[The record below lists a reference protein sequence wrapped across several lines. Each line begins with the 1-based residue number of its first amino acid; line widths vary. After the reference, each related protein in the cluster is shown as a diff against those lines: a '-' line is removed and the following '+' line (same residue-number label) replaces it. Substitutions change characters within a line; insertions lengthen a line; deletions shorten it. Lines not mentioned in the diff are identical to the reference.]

1 MFKQKAALY
10 CLSLSALAL
19 GISSYM
25 TAGLIPLMSADFAI
39 SVSWAAQS
47 VAAFTFAYG
56 LLAPIAVGLT
66 GKRSLRANILL
77 YLAIFVLANAV
88 SAAVPQFWLF
98 LLSRAV
104 EGIAAGAFLANS
116 IGASAQLSAAAKQG
130 KSISVIMAGMAIG
143 TVLGVPLSL
152 FVAQHYSWRGSLV
165 LVCLIGALAWAGLA
179 LLLPPLA
186 AKAPQHHSSRFKL
199 LADMRLLRILLISL
213 FIAIASLGMYTFLA
227 PFVQAVQA
235 GSPVTLYLWFWG
247 IGGIAGSIA
256 VGYCVDAMAAKKILL
271 IILAALIIV
280 FTLMPY
286 LAAVNLLW
294 LILPLIFWGAA
305 GWALQVPQNN
315 ELLKLRKPLGDGNLA
330 VGLNQSSVY
339 LGGALGSVFGGLML
353 SGGISALR
361 LPLIFIIPLLLA
373 LILVCL
379 PAGRKESDG
388 GI

>member
-1 MFKQKAALY
+1 MFKEKAALY

-47 VAAFTFAYG
+47 VSAFTFAYG
-56 LLAPIAVGLT
+56 LLAPVAVGLT
-66 GKRSLRANILL
+66 GKRNLRANILL
-77 YLAIFVLANAV
+77 YLAIFVIANAV

-104 EGIAAGAFLANS
+104 EGISAGAFLACS
-116 IGASAQLSAAAKQG
+116 IGASAQLSAAHKQG

-152 FVAQHYSWRGSLV
+152 FVAQHYSWRASLI
-165 LVCLIGALAWAGLA
+165 LVCLIGAAAWVGLA
-179 LLLPPLA
+179 ALLPPLA
-186 AKAPQHHSSRFKL
+186 AKAPQNQGSRFKL
-199 LADMRLLRILLISL
+199 LADARIMRILFVSL
-213 FIAIASLGMYTFLA
+213 FIAVASLGMYTFLS
-227 PFVQAVQA
+227 PFVQKAQA
-235 GSPVTLYLWFWG
+235 GSSVTLYLWFWG
-247 IGGIAGSIA
+247 VGGIAGSIF
-256 VGYCVDAMAAKKILL
+256 VGYCVDAMPAKRILL
-271 IILAALIIV
+271 IILAALIIA
-280 FTLMPY
+280 FAFMPY
-286 LAAVNLLW
+286 LAAANLLF
-294 LILPLIFWGAA
+294 LIAPLLCWGAA

-339 LGGALGSVFGGLML
+339 LGGALGSVLGGVML
-353 SGGISALR
+353 SNGISALS
-361 LPLIFIIPLLLA
+361 LPLIFLIPLVLA

-379 PAGRKESDG
+379 PAKKR
-388 GI
+388 